1 MSGSLTRVLLKI
13 FAYRF
18 YREQSGLL
26 LFLFVTI
33 ISYCFFINTAGVYQ
47 MEESTF
53 YHLMLMMTF
62 IITPVMMLLVFACW
76 LIYSIKSWQYVAAQL
91 QLENNQFLFYGITS
105 FSKFEQFKSWFCV
118 QLVISLPF
126 LGYWLF
132 AAILGVIY
140 DANVIPVI
148 TLLYI
153 LFMASISA
161 LLYIYLVNRISK
173 TRKTSL
179 LFRLSSGISKPF
191 SSLFMYHLFDRAKLI
206 YLLTKIASLLV
217 MTGVLYVFAANKQDL
232 RVPYIIILAI
242 VTLHSVLIYQE
253 HRFKETYLS
262 FAKNLPYSRF
272 KLFLN
277 FSFIYFLII
286 LPECIWCFS
295 QFPFLTAVE
304 MLLSGLS
311 TALLFRSILYL
322 MGLRMYRYLLWVFGL
337 FILSF
342 YIIMFGMPRLSFAA
356 SLIISYLLFYQY
368 YYKPETLIKF

>member
-76 LIYSIKSWQYVAAQL
+76 LIYTIKSWQYVAAQL

-105 FSKFEQFKSWFCV
+105 FSKARQFKSWFCV
-118 QLVISLPF
+118 QLMISLPF

-132 AAILGVIY
+132 ATVLGFIY
-140 DANVIPVI
+140 HANLIPAI
-148 TLLYI
+148 TLVYI
-153 LFMASISA
+153 LLLASISA
-161 LLYIYLVNRISK
+161 WLYVYLVNRINK
-173 TRKTSL
+173 TRKSAL
-179 LFRLSSGISKPF
+179 LIRMSSKLSKPF
-191 SSLFMYHLFDRAKLI
+191 SSLFMYHLFDRYKLI

-217 MTGVLYVFAANKQDL
+217 MTGILYIFADFKQDL
-232 RVPYIIILAI
+232 RVPYLIMLSI
-242 VTLHSVLIYQE
+242 VTLHSVLIFQE

-262 FAKNLPYSRF
+262 FARNLPYNRSR
-272 KLFLN
+272 LFFN
-277 FSFIYFLII
+277 FSFIYFLLI
-286 LPECIWCFS
+286 LPECIWCLS
-295 QFPFLTAVE
+295 KFPLPEALE
-304 MLLSGLS
+304 MLFFGLS
-311 TALLFRSILYL
+311 TTLLFRSILHL
-322 MGLRMYRYLLWVFGL
+322 MGLRMYRYLLWVFGW
-337 FILSF
+337 FMLSF
-342 YIIMFGMPRLSFAA
+342 YIIMFDLPRLAFSA
-356 SLIISYLLFYQY
+356 SLLISYLLFYRY
-368 YYKPETLIKF
+368 YYKPETYIKF